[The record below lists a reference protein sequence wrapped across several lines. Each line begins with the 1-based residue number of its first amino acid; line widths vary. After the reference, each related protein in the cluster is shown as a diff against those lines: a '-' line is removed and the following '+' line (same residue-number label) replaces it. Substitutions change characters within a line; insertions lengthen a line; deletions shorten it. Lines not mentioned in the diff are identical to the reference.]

1 MNIKTEFSDKTLTAI
16 IEGDIDH
23 HTAKGIRETID
34 LAVEEKNPSALTL
47 DFGNVQFMDSSGIG
61 LIMGRYRLMK
71 LLNGNLEL
79 VNLPEHINRLIS
91 LSGLFSLD
99 IIKNKGCEQI
109 ETRE

>member
-1 MNIKTEFSDKTLTAI
+1 MQKTNITTQFSKKDLTAI
-16 IEGDIDH
+16 IQGDIDH

-34 LAVEEKNPSALTL
+34 AAIEEKNPSTLKL

-79 VNLPEHINRLIS
+79 LNLPEHINRIIS
-91 LSGLFSLD
+91 LSGLFSLG
-99 IIKNKGCEQI
+99 IIKNEGCEQN
-109 ETRE
+109 